1 MVIAVAIHTL
11 YVTGRMKVSSNNLR
25 CKLADAQRNSAEFAQ
40 AVRQLEKAHHGVLLT
55 TGALLPA
62 LVPEEMSEATML
74 VIRSERIPEDW
85 GSTTSD
91 GPFFAINGCGNE
103 FGTSP
108 YLVWGDGEMSVATEL
123 SDVVDLLYGEGR
135 TVYVA
140 WVTRKSVSVQT
151 FHIDTDFED
160 YWYCTSRAL
169 AAHRFV
175 PDEEYIESLHAQFPP
190 LLSDQEY
197 RFIGARG
204 EPTYVALQC
213 S

>member
-1 MVIAVAIHTL
+1 M
-11 YVTGRMKVSSNNLR
+11 R
-25 CKLADAQRNSAEFAQ
+25 CKLADAKRKSAEFAR
-40 AVRQLEKAHHGVLLT
+40 AVGQLEKAHHGVLLT

-62 LVPEEMSEATML
+62 LVPEEMSGATML

-85 GSTTSD
+85 GGTSD
-91 GPFFAINGCGNE
+91 GPSFAINGCGNE

-108 YLVWGDGEMSVATEL
+108 YLAWGDGEMSVATAL
-123 SDVVDLLYGEGR
+123 SDVVDLLYGEGK

-151 FHIDTDFED
+151 FHVDRDFED
-160 YWYCTSRAL
+160 YWYSTTRAL
-169 AAHRFV
+169 AADRFV
-175 PDEEYIESLHAQFPP
+175 PDEEYIQSLHAQFPP
-190 LLSDQEY
+190 LLSNEEY
-197 RFIGARG
+197 RFVGARG